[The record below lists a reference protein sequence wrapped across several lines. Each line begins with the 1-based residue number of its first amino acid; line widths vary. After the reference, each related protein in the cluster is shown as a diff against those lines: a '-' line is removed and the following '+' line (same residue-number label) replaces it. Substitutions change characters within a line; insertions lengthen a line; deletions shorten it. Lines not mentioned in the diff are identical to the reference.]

1 MQKQT
6 LKNTFFELMNNAFF
20 GRTMEN
26 IRDRVNLEVISH
38 DQIQQIIN
46 RQSKLSFKVLRIIM
60 EILVCSFIEK
70 KIFDKPIYLGFCVR
84 IKQVI
89 NV

>member
-70 KIFDKPIYLGFCVR
+70 KSSTNQFI
-84 IKQVI
+84 
-89 NV
+89 

>member
-70 KIFDKPIYLGFCVR
+70 NLRQTNLFRLLC
-84 IKQVI
+84 
-89 NV
+89 